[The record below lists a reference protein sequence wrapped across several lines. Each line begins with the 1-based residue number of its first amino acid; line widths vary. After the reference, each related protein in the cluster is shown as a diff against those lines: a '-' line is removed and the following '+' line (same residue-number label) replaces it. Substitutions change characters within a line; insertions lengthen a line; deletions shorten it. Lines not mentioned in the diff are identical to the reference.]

1 MKTVVL
7 LFALVNLLT
16 GCGGTPA
23 SFPHELVVQQDPHS
37 VPGSSTL
44 LFSNPPSTSAI
55 GTGTITD
62 VKNIS
67 DGDLATKT
75 VLTAG
80 GSGADAIVQLVGVK
94 LPSGQSF
101 NSYILHVSSAVPVNT
116 YTFSP
121 SALIIYFEIDGNFHP
136 VLNLGPGMTRVQ
148 TLDSIPLPQGV
159 DPTKVLVQVAVTA
172 ADIER
177 SGNQVELDIFD
188 VWIEGIP

>member
-7 LFALVNLLT
+7 LLTLINLLT

-23 SFPHELVVQQDPHS
+23 SFPHEVAVQQDPHS
-37 VPGSSTL
+37 VAGSSTL
-44 LFSNPPSTSAI
+44 LFGNPPSTSVI
-55 GTGTITD
+55 GTGMIAD

-67 DGDLATKT
+67 DGDLLTKT
-75 VLTAG
+75 VLTAS
-80 GSGADAIVQLVGVK
+80 GSGADAIVQLVGVQ
-94 LPSGQSF
+94 LPTGQTFS
-101 NSYILHVSSAVPVNT
+101 SYVLHVSSAVPVNT

-136 VLNLGPGMTRVQ
+136 ILNLGPGMTRVQ

-159 DPTKVLVQVAVTA
+159 DPTKLLVQVAVTA
-172 ADIER
+172 SDIEQPA
-177 SGNQVELDIFD
+177 NHVELDIFD